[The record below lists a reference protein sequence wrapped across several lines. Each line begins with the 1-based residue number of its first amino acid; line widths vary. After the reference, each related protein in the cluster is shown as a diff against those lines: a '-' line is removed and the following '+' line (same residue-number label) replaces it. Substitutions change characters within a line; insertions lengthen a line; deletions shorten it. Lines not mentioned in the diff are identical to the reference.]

1 MTGYA
6 YYNGKV
12 GHSDD
17 INIPL
22 TDRLIYFGDGV
33 YDVIIGHNKKLFM
46 QDEHLDRFMSNMTA
60 LHFPHCYNKL
70 DLYEIIR
77 NMIELCGY
85 DSYIVYLSASR
96 NANERIHSYLS
107 SDKINLLVTIS
118 RFCFSDKNSLKLIS
132 EEDRRYCYCNIKTT
146 NLLPAVLYSSL
157 AEKSGCDEAVLVRD
171 GVITECAHSNIFML
185 KNETLFTHPISNV
198 ILPGI
203 TRKLLID
210 EAIKM
215 GIRVKET
222 TFDLNR
228 LMSADEII
236 VSSTTKL
243 IKNTLSVDNIP
254 VGGKGEEIF
263 LELQYRIKNAY
274 DTLWKNAWKSRFF
287 IFKKYFF

>member
-12 GHSDD
+12 GLCDE

-22 TDRLIYFGDGV
+22 TDRIIYFGDGV

-46 QDEHLDRFMSNMTA
+46 QDEHLDRFISNMAA
-60 LHFPHCYNKL
+60 LHFPHCYSKL
-70 DLYEIIR
+70 DLYRIIR
-77 NMIELCGY
+77 NMIDLCGY
-85 DSYIVYLSASR
+85 DSFIVYLSASR
-96 NANERIHSYLS
+96 NANERTHSYLS
-107 SDKINLLVTIS
+107 SDKVNLLVTIS
-118 RFCFSDKNSLKLIS
+118 KFVFSDKDSLKLIS

-157 AEKSGCDEAVLVRD
+157 AEKSGCDEAILIRNKVV
-171 GVITECAHSNIFML
+171 TECAHSNIFIL
-185 KNETLFTHPISNV
+185 KNETLFTHPLSNV

-210 EAIKM
+210 EAIKV
-215 GIRVKET
+215 GLRVEET
-222 TFDLNR
+222 TFDLNQ

-236 VSSTTKL
+236 VTSTTKL
-243 IKNTLSVDNIP
+243 IKNTLSVNSTL

-263 LELQYRIKNAY
+263 LELQSKIKNAY
-274 DTLWKNAWKSRFF
+274 AAL
-287 IFKKYFF
+287 